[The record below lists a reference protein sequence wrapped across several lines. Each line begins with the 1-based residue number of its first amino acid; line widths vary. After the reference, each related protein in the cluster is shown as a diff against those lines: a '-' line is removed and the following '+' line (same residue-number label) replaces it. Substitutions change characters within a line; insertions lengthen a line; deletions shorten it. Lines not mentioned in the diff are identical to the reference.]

1 MKIHFLIY
9 KYMATNSSEILTFP
23 FKVKKKS
30 GKPFKSMLKINTA
43 VGTVKN
49 ENDPNKKDAFIFK
62 EDNSVV
68 NVDMCDIV
76 DI

>member
-1 MKIHFLIY
+1 
-9 KYMATNSSEILTFP
+9 MATNSSEILIFP

-43 VGTVKN
+43 IGIAKN

-62 EDNSVV
+62 EDDSVV
-68 NVDMCDIV
+68 NVDMCEI
-76 DI
+76 IM

>member
-1 MKIHFLIY
+1 
-9 KYMATNSSEILTFP
+9 MATNSNEVLIFP

-30 GKPFKSMLKINTA
+30 NKPFKSTLKVNTA
-43 VGTVKN
+43 IGSIKN

-68 NVDMCDIV
+68 NVDMCEIV
-76 DI
+76 M